1 MKKLAIVGAAFAA
14 GLVLVAIAVA
24 GANRN
29 WSTHANGSMEVPV
42 RDTQGQAQAIF
53 HLSKEGDSLSFKLI
67 ASNIEDVTQ
76 AHIHCGPPGL
86 NGPIVVFLYG
96 FGPTVSPNGVLSEGT
111 ATDDDVID
119 RTAAQCPGPGGAVD
133 DLQDV
138 IDRMNNGGAYVNVH
152 TIVFPGGEIRGD
164 VK

>member
-1 MKKLAIVGAAFAA
+1 MKRIATVAAAFAA

-24 GANRN
+24 GLNRN

-53 HLSKEGDSLSFKLI
+53 HLSKDGDALSFKLI
-67 ASNIEDVTQ
+67 ASNIDDVTQ
-76 AHIHCGPPGL
+76 AHIHCGRPGE

-111 ATDDDVID
+111 ATDANVID
-119 RTAAQCPGPGGAVD
+119 RTAAQCPGPWGAVD
-133 DLQDV
+133 DLEDV
-138 IDRMNNGGAYVNVH
+138 VERMNEGGAYVNVH
-152 TIVFPGGEIRGD
+152 TVVFPGGEIRGD
-164 VK
+164 IR